1 MRKIWTGQNEKIKYL
16 SEKELRHFLKTI
28 IKKNKMHFCLFNLI
42 YSYGLRVS
50 EVVSLKVENLNF
62 DEKRILIE
70 RRKRKDKFRIR
81 SYKLSEENI
90 QRLKSWLR
98 KRSKHRSA
106 EKGNPYLFL
115 SNKTRKSDQHISI
128 PQVQAIFHKYA
139 IEAGLK
145 DGWRYPHV
153 LKHSAGIMLA
163 KSGASG
169 ATIRDRLGHVSM
181 ITTDIYTQLV
191 GGEREEADGKADE
204 ALEL

>member
-1 MRKIWTGQNEKIKYL
+1 MKSNWTGQNEQIKYL
-16 SEKELRHFLKTI
+16 SKKELVHLLKVV
-28 IKKNKMHFCLFNLI
+28 IKKNKTHFCLFNLI

-50 EVVSLKVENLNF
+50 EVVSLKVEDINF
-62 DEKRILIE
+62 DTEKILIE
-70 RRKRKDKFRIR
+70 RKKRKDKFRSRTYGMNKETID
-81 SYKLSEENI
+81 
-90 QRLKSWLR
+90 RLKSHLR
-98 KRSKHRSA
+98 KRAKHPSA
-106 EKGNPYLFL
+106 KKGNPYLFL
-115 SNKTRKSDQHISI
+115 SQKTKGIDQHISI
-128 PQVQAIFHKYA
+128 ERVQAMFHKYA

-181 ITTDIYTQLV
+181 ITSDVYTQIV
-191 GGEREEADGKADE
+191 GVDREEADNKADE